1 MYACVYFSLT
11 QWSFGFHIASVIVV
25 YVGVH
30 FICLY
35 SFFVRLFVC
44 IMFVIDSL
52 YIECNTNTACYIVS
66 CIPHKQVI
74 TSMRH
79 TCSQWS
85 YISNLNAAVF
95 VPVVAVAAASDDNDN
110 VYF

>member
-1 MYACVYFSLT
+1 
-11 QWSFGFHIASVIVV
+11 
-25 YVGVH
+25 
-30 FICLY
+30 
-35 SFFVRLFVC
+35 
-44 IMFVIDSL
+44 
-52 YIECNTNTACYIVS
+52 
-66 CIPHKQVI
+66 
-74 TSMRH
+74 MRH